1 VATSKSF
8 AVDAKLRKEQ
18 TVVQESGVHGT
29 PSLIVAQKYLVAGN
43 EAVANYDAMLSVV
56 DFLIA
61 KEYAERKLATPA
73 AASAKEP
80 DKSGEGNG

>member
-1 VATSKSF
+1 
-8 AVDAKLRKEQ
+8 
-18 TVVQESGVHGT
+18 VQESGVQGT

-61 KEYAERKLATPA
+61 KEYAERKLATPE
-73 AASAKEP
+73 AASANEP
-80 DKSGEGNG
+80 AKSGEGNG